1 MNRFN
6 LSQPHPL
13 ALLLCGLMS
22 PFVPTI
28 AQAHSY
34 DLCQAY
40 TVSDSSAY
48 GYSEVNNCPLTI
60 AGSFSNG
67 TRRVAIQQWE
77 PAAYRLRVWNQA
89 NNSLLY
95 GNIDFDIIGTTER
108 AQYRFQ
114 IDDGDTYVVSF
125 QYADPDTIRLEIYD
139 YQGYRQYNELLYRDN
154 LPIPR

>member
-1 MNRFN
+1 MTR
-6 LSQPHPL
+6 LKSSHYRHL
-13 ALLLCGLMS
+13 AILLCGMVS
-22 PFVPTI
+22 PFVSTI
-28 AQAHSY
+28 AHSHSY

-40 TVSDSSAY
+40 TVNDTSAY
-48 GYSEVNNCPLTI
+48 GYREVNNCPLTI
-60 AGSFSNG
+60 AGAFSNG
-67 TRRVAIQQWE
+67 TRRVAIQPWE

-125 QYADPDTIRLEIYD
+125 QGVA
-139 YQGYRQYNELLYRDN
+139 
-154 LPIPR
+154 